1 MFMRESLEKRRA
13 EKQEENG
20 PAAEKYGLLKNEA
33 IAWRVDCSCPKFQQ
47 LKFRTKT

>member
-1 MFMRESLEKRRA
+1 MFMRRILEKRRA
-13 EKQEENG
+13 EMQEESG
-20 PAAEKYGLLKNEA
+20 PVMKKRELLKNEA